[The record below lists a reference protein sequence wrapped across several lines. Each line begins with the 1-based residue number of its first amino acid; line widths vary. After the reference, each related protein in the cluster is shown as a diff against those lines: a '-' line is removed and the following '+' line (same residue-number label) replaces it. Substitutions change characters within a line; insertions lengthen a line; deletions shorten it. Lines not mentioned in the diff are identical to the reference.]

1 MPQQRQEQSLK
12 VHRIGKSFQIAQAEG
27 EKKPGQ
33 TGMSAETKEEPIP
46 IGAIPDPYLLFYN
59 SVLIAVIILAFAF
72 FAAKSRQQTPKGF
85 PNFAEFVAE
94 GLDNFTKS
102 IVGPKG
108 SKYTPLVGTIF
119 IYVLMMNF
127 IGHIPGL
134 HSPSANLSITLAL
147 GLTVFI
153 YVQYENIRQNTL
165 IGYLK
170 HLCGPMPALS
180 PLLFVVE
187 LISECIRPLTLAIR
201 LFGNIFGEEV
211 IVVVFASLLT
221 ILNLPAL
228 GFLPVQFPIL
238 VLSVITGVVQ
248 AMVFSMLTGIY
259 LLLALPHDKGHEHDL
274 NEEEAVAH
282 QPANVAAH

>member
-27 EKKPGQ
+27 EKKPGE
-33 TGMSAETKEEPIP
+33 TGMSTETKEESTP

-59 SVLIAVIILAFAF
+59 SILIAVIILAFAF
-72 FAAKSRQQTPKGF
+72 FAAKSRQRTPKGF

-108 SKYTPLVGTIF
+108 SRYTPLIGTIF
-119 IYVLMMNF
+119 IYVLLMNF
-127 IGHIPGL
+127 IGLIPGL

-147 GLTVFI
+147 GIVVFC
-153 YVQYENIRQNTL
+153 YVQYENIRQNK
-165 IGYLK
+165 IGGYLK
-170 HLCGPMPALS
+170 HLCGPMPALA
-180 PLLFVVE
+180 PLLFPIE

-201 LFGNIFGEEV
+201 LFGNIFGEDV
-211 IVVVFASLLT
+211 IVVVFASLLG
-221 ILNLPAL
+221 IVGMKAL
-228 GFLPVQFPIL
+228 GFLPMQFPIL

-259 LLLALPHDKGHEHDL
+259 LLLALPHDHGHEHDL
-274 NEEEAVAH
+274 NEEEAPLH
-282 QPANVAAH
+282 QPANAVAH